1 MIKIVAVLTLTIMCY
16 LIAEH
21 LTMIY
26 SKPQYFFVWGWMSSI
41 TTGFFINWFV
51 RQLND

>member
-1 MIKIVAVLTLTIMCY
+1 MIKIIATLVLTIMCY

-21 LTMIY
+21 LTYINAPLKYWFM
-26 SKPQYFFVWGWMSSI
+26 WGWISSI

-51 RQLND
+51 SAIK